1 MTYPAEPDVV
11 AHLAVDDP
19 LPAAIDPLWTRLRAV
34 EERVRHA
41 VAARQA
47 TDPDPEDPY
56 RGQYLT
62 PEAAARILDEPGG
75 LDVPGEEPWQPPAGS
90 VLDGLARRFELSE
103 LDLDLLLVAMAPDL
117 DARFERLYGY
127 LNDDLTRRRPT
138 VGLALELC
146 GLSGTAPARFR
157 LAPGAPL
164 IEGGLVQVTEPERP
178 PLSRVLVVPDRVTGH
193 LLGSAQPDA
202 RLAGV
207 LGEARED
214 PTAEDADVRLA
225 AAAAMTGVGLVHLR
239 SRGGDAEGLA
249 AAALHTAGLRPL
261 ALDAVALARR
271 PAEVPELARAV
282 AREARLTGAGVVLGP
297 LEALPAEPSER
308 ARTLWALCAALRGL
322 PLFTHGTGG
331 WAPEWAADTPVAL
344 TVPAPSPERQAARWR
359 HALERAADEGSP
371 TGGVDAFS
379 RTTGDTSTPGHLTR
393 TADAGPT
400 TSDADALAGVGD
412 GVAAG
417 EAGALAQAAG
427 NSVTASDADAL
438 AEDGGNTAADEAEAL
453 AQAAGD
459 GVTASDAD
467 ALAEDGENTAADEA
481 EALAQA
487 AGNSVTASDADALAE
502 DGGNTAADEAEALA
516 QAAGD
521 GVATGD
527 VEELAL
533 AVAAHRLDAGQ
544 LRRAADVAVRTAVLA
559 GRPVRP
565 DDVRAAVRAQNGAGL
580 DRLARRVEPGVGWD
594 DLVLPPTTHRR
605 LRELAL
611 RARHR
616 EQVLGQWGMRPGGG
630 RGRGVIALFAGESGT
645 GKTMSAE
652 VVAAD
657 LGMDLY
663 VVDLSTVVD
672 KYIGETE
679 KNLERIFTEASAV
692 NAVLLFDEADA
703 IFGKRSEVKDAHDR
717 HANIESAYLLQRMES
732 FDGIAVLT
740 TNLRANLDE
749 AFTRRLDVVADFP
762 VPDAGHRL
770 ALWDRC
776 LGNLLPRADDL
787 DLAFCADRFELAGG
801 SIRACAVT
809 AAYLAAES
817 GAPLTMRQ
825 VVTAVAQ
832 EYRKLGRLV
841 LESEFGPYTA
851 DAVGA

>member
-1 MTYPAEPDVV
+1 MTHTAEAD
-11 AHLAVDDP
+11 AEAEHLWV
-19 LPAAIDPLWTRLRAV
+19 RLRMV

-41 VAARQA
+41 VAVRRAA
-47 TDPDPEDPY
+47 DPDPEDPY

-62 PEAAARILDEPGG
+62 PEAVARVLDEPGG
-75 LDVPGEEPWQPPAGS
+75 LDVPAHEPPHPPAGS
-90 VLDGLARRFELSE
+90 VLGGLAARFGLSS
-103 LDLDLLLVAMAPDL
+103 LDLDLLLVAVAPDL

-146 GLSGTAPARFR
+146 GLAGAASARFR
-157 LAPGAPL
+157 LAPEAAL
-164 IEGGLVQVTEPERP
+164 VASGLVEVTEPERP

-202 RLAGV
+202 RLAEV

-214 PTAEDADVRLA
+214 PTAEAADVHRA
-225 AAAAMTGVGLVHLR
+225 AAAAGTGLVQLR

-249 AAALHTAGLRPL
+249 VAALHAAGLRPL
-261 ALDAVALARR
+261 VLDVAALARR
-271 PAEVPELARAV
+271 PGDVPALARV
-282 AREARLTGAGVVLGP
+282 AALEARLTGAGVVLGP
-297 LEALPAEPSER
+297 LEALPGEPAER
-308 ARTLWALCAALRGL
+308 ARTLGALCSALRGI
-322 PLFTHGTGG
+322 PLLTHGTLG
-331 WAPEWAADTPVAL
+331 WDPLWAADTPVVL
-344 TVPAPSPERQAARWR
+344 TVPAPTPERQAARWR
-359 HALERAADEGSP
+359 HALDR
-371 TGGVDAFS
+371 
-379 RTTGDTSTPGHLTR
+379 
-393 TADAGPT
+393 
-400 TSDADALAGVGD
+400 
-412 GVAAG
+412 
-417 EAGALAQAAG
+417 
-427 NSVTASDADAL
+427 
-438 AEDGGNTAADEAEAL
+438 
-453 AQAAGD
+453 AAGD
-459 GVTASDAD
+459 SPGHGFGNGSGTGDAD
-467 ALAEDGENTAADEA
+467 
-481 EALAQA
+481 
-487 AGNSVTASDADALAE
+487 
-502 DGGNTAADEAEALA
+502 
-516 QAAGD
+516 
-521 GVATGD
+521 
-527 VEELAL
+527 ELAR
-533 AVAAHRLDAGQ
+533 AVAAHRLDSGQ
-544 LRRAADVAVRTAVLA
+544 LRRAADVAVRTATLA
-559 GRPVRP
+559 GRPVLP
-565 DDVRAAVRAQNGAGL
+565 DDLRTAVRAQNGAGL

-672 KYIGETE
+672 KYVGETE

-703 IFGKRSEVKDAHDR
+703 IFGKRSEVKGAHDR

-762 VPDAGHRL
+762 VPDAGQRL
-770 ALWDRC
+770 ALWERC
-776 LGNLLPRADDL
+776 LGDRLPRAEDL

-817 GAPLTMRQ
+817 GSPLSMRQ
-825 VVTAVAQ
+825 LVRAVAQ

-841 LESEFGPYTA
+841 LEGEFGPYLA
-851 DAVGA
+851 DALDA

>member
-1 MTYPAEPDVV
+1 MADHDR
-11 AHLAVDDP
+11 ALGP
-19 LPAAIDPLWTRLRAV
+19 LPAAIDPLWARLRAV

-41 VAARQA
+41 VGVRRAG
-47 TDPDPEDPY
+47 DPDPDDPY

-75 LDVPGEEPWQPPAGS
+75 LDVPGEEPWQPPTGS
-90 VLDGLARRFELSE
+90 VLDALARRFGLSP
-103 LDLDLLLVAMAPDL
+103 LDLDLLLVAVAPDL

-146 GLSGTAPARFR
+146 GLTGAGPDRFR

-164 IEGGLVQVTEPERP
+164 IEGGLVEVAEPERP
-178 PLSRVLVVPDRVTGH
+178 PLSRVLVVPDRVTAH
-193 LLGSAQPDA
+193 LLGSAQRDA

-214 PTAEDADVRLA
+214 PTAEEADVELA

-249 AAALHTAGLRPL
+249 AAALHAAGLRPL

-271 PAEVPELARAV
+271 PADVPALARAT

-297 LEALPAEPSER
+297 LESLPAEPAER
-308 ARTLWALCAALRGL
+308 ARTLWTLCAALRGI

-331 WAPEWAADTPVAL
+331 WAPEWAADTPVVL
-344 TVPAPSPERQAARWR
+344 TVPAPSPERQAVRWR
-359 HALERAADEGSP
+359 HALERAAGNSSA
-371 TGGVDAFS
+371 TGAGL
-379 RTTGDTSTPGHLTR
+379 PR
-393 TADAGPT
+393 TAADGPT
-400 TSDADALAGVGD
+400 TRRPTRVTGDGSAPDDADALARA
-412 GVAAG
+412 VASG
-417 EAGALAQAAG
+417 
-427 NSVTASDADAL
+427 DAD
-438 AEDGGNTAADEAEAL
+438 
-453 AQAAGD
+453 
-459 GVTASDAD
+459 
-467 ALAEDGENTAADEA
+467 
-481 EALAQA
+481 
-487 AGNSVTASDADALAE
+487 
-502 DGGNTAADEAEALA
+502 
-516 QAAGD
+516 
-521 GVATGD
+521 
-527 VEELAL
+527 ELAL

-544 LRRAADVAVRTAVLA
+544 LRRAADVAVRTAALA
-559 GRPVRP
+559 GRAVRP

-776 LGNLLPRADDL
+776 LGDRLPRADDL

-817 GAPLTMRQ
+817 GGPLTMRQ

-841 LESEFGPYTA
+841 LEGEFGPYLA
-851 DAVGA
+851 DATDA

>member
-1 MTYPAEPDVV
+1 MTYTAEPVAAGIAARPDAEAVPEAVPADVE
-11 AHLAVDDP
+11 
-19 LPAAIDPLWTRLRAV
+19 PLWTRLRAV

-41 VAARQA
+41 VTARRAA
-47 TDPDPEDPY
+47 DPDPDDPY

-75 LDVPGEEPWQPPAGS
+75 LDLPAHGPWRPPAGS
-90 VLDGLARRFELSE
+90 VLDGLARSFGLSP
-103 LDLDLLLVAMAPDL
+103 LDLDLLLVAVAPDL

-127 LNDDLTRRRPT
+127 LNDDLTCRRPT

-146 GLSGTAPARFR
+146 GLAGAAPARFR

-164 IEGGLVQVTEPERP
+164 VAGGLVEVTEPERP
-178 PLSRVLVVPDRVTGH
+178 PLSRVLTVPDRVTGH
-193 LLGSAQPDA
+193 LLGTTRPDA

-207 LGEARED
+207 LGEAWED
-214 PTAEDADVRLA
+214 PTAAAEEVRRA
-225 AAAAMTGVGLVHLR
+225 AAAARTGTGLVHLR
-239 SRGGDAEGLA
+239 SWGGDAEGLA
-249 AAALHTAGLRPL
+249 GAALRAAGRRPL
-261 ALDAVALARR
+261 ALDAAALARHSGDA
-271 PAEVPELARAV
+271 PHLARV
-282 AREARLTGAGVVLGP
+282 AALEARLTGAGVVLGP
-297 LEALPAEPSER
+297 LEALPAEPAER
-308 ARTLWALCAALRGL
+308 ARTLAPWCAALRGI
-322 PLFTHGTGG
+322 PLLTYGTVG
-331 WAPEWAADTPVAL
+331 WDPAWAADTPVVLA
-344 TVPAPSPERQAARWR
+344 VPAPSPERQAARWR
-359 HALERAADEGSP
+359 HALERAA
-371 TGGVDAFS
+371 
-379 RTTGDTSTPGHLTR
+379 
-393 TADAGPT
+393 
-400 TSDADALAGVGD
+400 GD
-412 GVAAG
+412 GSVAG
-417 EAGALAQAAG
+417 
-427 NSVTASDADAL
+427 D
-438 AEDGGNTAADEAEAL
+438 AEAL
-453 AQAAGD
+453 AR
-459 GVTASDAD
+459 S
-467 ALAEDGENTAADEA
+467 
-481 EALAQA
+481 
-487 AGNSVTASDADALAE
+487 
-502 DGGNTAADEAEALA
+502 
-516 QAAGD
+516 
-521 GVATGD
+521 
-527 VEELAL
+527 
-533 AVAAHRLDAGQ
+533 VAAHRLDSGQ
-544 LRRAADVAVRTAVLA
+544 LRRAADVAVRTAALA
-559 GRPVRP
+559 GRPVGP
-565 DDVRAAVRAQNGAGL
+565 DDLRTAVRAQNGAGL

-594 DLVLPPTTHRR
+594 DLVLPPVTHRR

-672 KYIGETE
+672 KYVGETE

-762 VPDAGHRL
+762 VPDAGRRL
-770 ALWDRC
+770 ALWERC
-776 LGNLLPRADDL
+776 LGDRLPRAADL
-787 DLAFCADRFELAGG
+787 DLVFCADRFEMAGG

-817 GAPLTMRQ
+817 GGPLTMRQ
-825 VVTAVAQ
+825 VVTAIAQ

-841 LESEFGPYTA
+841 LEGEFGPWLA
-851 DAVGA
+851 EVGEA

>member
-1 MTYPAEPDVV
+1 MSTDVE
-11 AHLAVDDP
+11 HLWA
-19 LPAAIDPLWTRLRAV
+19 RLQLV

-41 VAARQA
+41 VAVRRAA
-47 TDPDPEDPY
+47 DPDPDDPY

-62 PEAAARILDEPGG
+62 PDAVARILDEPGG
-75 LDVPGEEPWQPPAGS
+75 LGVPAHEPWQPPAGS
-90 VLDGLARRFELSE
+90 VLDGLARRFGLSP
-103 LDLDLLLVAMAPDL
+103 LDLDLLLVALAPDL

-146 GLSGTAPARFR
+146 GLAGAASGRFR

-164 IEGGLVQVTEPERP
+164 ISGGLVEVTEPERP

-193 LLGSAQPDA
+193 LLGSDRPDV

-207 LGEARED
+207 LGDVQED
-214 PTAEDADVRLA
+214 PTAEAAEVRRTA
-225 AAAAMTGVGLVHLR
+225 AAAGTGVGLVHLR
-239 SRGGDAEGLA
+239 SRGGDAAGLA
-249 AAALHTAGLRPL
+249 VAALRAAGVRPL
-261 ALDAVALARR
+261 VLDAVALARR
-271 PAEVPELARAV
+271 PADVPELARIA
-282 AREARLTGAGVVLGP
+282 ALEARLTGAGVVLGP
-297 LEALPAEPSER
+297 LEALPGEPAER
-308 ARTLWALCAALRGL
+308 ARTLGALCAALRGI
-322 PLFTHGTGG
+322 PLLTHGTVG

-359 HALERAADEGSP
+359 YALEGS
-371 TGGVDAFS
+371 
-379 RTTGDTSTPGHLTR
+379 
-393 TADAGPT
+393 AGPV
-400 TSDADALAGVGD
+400 ADDL
-412 GVAAG
+412 
-417 EAGALAQAAG
+417 
-427 NSVTASDADAL
+427 
-438 AEDGGNTAADEAEAL
+438 
-453 AQAAGD
+453 
-459 GVTASDAD
+459 
-467 ALAEDGENTAADEA
+467 
-481 EALAQA
+481 
-487 AGNSVTASDADALAE
+487 
-502 DGGNTAADEAEALA
+502 
-516 QAAGD
+516 
-521 GVATGD
+521 ATGD
-527 VEELAL
+527 AAVLAE
-533 AVAAHRLDAGQ
+533 AVAAHRLDSGQ
-544 LRRAADVAVRTAVLA
+544 LRRAADVAVRTAALA
-559 GRPVRP
+559 GRPVHP
-565 DDVRAAVRAQNGAGL
+565 DDLRTAVRAQNGAGL

-594 DLVLPPTTHRR
+594 DLVLPPATHRR

-762 VPDAGHRL
+762 VPDSGHRL

-776 LGNLLPRADDL
+776 LGDRLPRAADL

-817 GAPLTMRQ
+817 GTPLTMRQ
-825 VVTAVAQ
+825 LVTAVAQ

-841 LESEFGPYTA
+841 LESEFGPYLAAAT
-851 DAVGA
+851 DA

>member
-1 MTYPAEPDVV
+1 M
-11 AHLAVDDP
+11 
-19 LPAAIDPLWTRLRAV
+19 V

-41 VAARQA
+41 VAVRRAA
-47 TDPDPEDPY
+47 DPDPDDPY

-62 PEAAARILDEPGG
+62 PEAAVRILDEPGG
-75 LDVPGEEPWQPPAGS
+75 LDVPGHEPWHPPAGS
-90 VLDGLARRFELSE
+90 VLDGLARRFGLAP
-103 LDLDLLLVAMAPDL
+103 LDLDLLLVAVAPDL

-146 GLSGTAPARFR
+146 GAGGAASARFR

-164 IEGGLVQVTEPERP
+164 VAGGLVEVAEPERP
-178 PLSRVLVVPDRVTGH
+178 PLSRVLVVPDRVTAH
-193 LLGSAQPDA
+193 LLGGTRPDA

-207 LGEARED
+207 LGEAGED
-214 PTAEDADVRLA
+214 PTAEA
-225 AAAAMTGVGLVHLR
+225 AEVQRAAIAAGTGVGLVHLR
-239 SRGGDAEGLA
+239 GRGGDAEGLA
-249 AAALHTAGLRPL
+249 VAALRAAGLRPL
-261 ALDAVALARR
+261 VLDAVALARR
-271 PAEVPELARAV
+271 SGDVPELARV
-282 AREARLTGAGVVLGP
+282 AALEARLTGAGVVLGP
-297 LEALPAEPSER
+297 LEALPAEPTER
-308 ARTLWALCAALRGL
+308 ARTLGALCAALRGL
-322 PLFTHGTGG
+322 PLLTHGTVG
-331 WAPEWAADTPVAL
+331 WDSAWAADSPVVL

-359 HALERAADEGSP
+359 YALERAADAQGVGA
-371 TGGVDAFS
+371 TG
-379 RTTGDTSTPGHLTR
+379 
-393 TADAGPT
+393 
-400 TSDADALAGVGD
+400 DADALARA
-412 GVAAG
+412 VAAG
-417 EAGALAQAAG
+417 HRLDLRVAGAGRGLG
-427 NSVTASDADAL
+427 VSGDADAL
-438 AEDGGNTAADEAEAL
+438 ARAVAAAHAL
-453 AQAAGD
+453 DSRVAG
-459 GVTASDAD
+459 
-467 ALAEDGENTAADEA
+467 
-481 EALAQA
+481 
-487 AGNSVTASDADALAE
+487 AGH
-502 DGGNTAADEAEALA
+502 GPG
-516 QAAGD
+516 
-521 GVATGD
+521 ATGD
-527 VEELAL
+527 ADVLAAGHRL
-533 AVAAHRLDAGQ
+533 DSRVADAQGVGATGDADVLARAVAAHRLDSGQ
-544 LRRAADVAVRTAVLA
+544 LRRAADVALRTAALA
-559 GRPVRP
+559 GRPVGP
-565 DDVRAAVRAQNGAGL
+565 DDLRTAVRAQNGAGL

-594 DLVLPPTTHRR
+594 DLVLPPATHRR

-672 KYIGETE
+672 KYVGETE

-762 VPDAGHRL
+762 VPDAGQRL

-776 LGNLLPRADDL
+776 LGERLPRADDL
-787 DLAFCADRFELAGG
+787 DLRFCADRFELAGG

-817 GAPLTMRQ
+817 GRPLTMRQ

-851 DAVGA
+851 EAGNA

>member
-1 MTYPAEPDVV
+1 MTHTAEAV
-11 AHLAVDDP
+11 AEVEHLWV
-19 LPAAIDPLWTRLRAV
+19 RLRMV

-41 VAARQA
+41 VAVRRAA
-47 TDPDPEDPY
+47 DPDPDDPY

-62 PEAAARILDEPGG
+62 PEAVARVLDEPGG
-75 LDVPGEEPWQPPAGS
+75 LDVPAHEPPHPPAGS
-90 VLDGLARRFELSE
+90 VLGGLAARFGLSS
-103 LDLDLLLVAMAPDL
+103 LDLDLLLVAVAPDL

-146 GLSGTAPARFR
+146 GLAGASSARFR
-157 LAPGAPL
+157 LAPQAAL
-164 IEGGLVQVTEPERP
+164 VASGLVEVTEPERP

-207 LGEARED
+207 LGEACED
-214 PTAEDADVRLA
+214 PTAEAADVHRA
-225 AAAAMTGVGLVHLR
+225 AAAAGTGLVQLR

-249 AAALHTAGLRPL
+249 VAALHAAGLRPL
-261 ALDAVALARR
+261 VLDAAALARR
-271 PAEVPELARAV
+271 PGDVPALARV
-282 AREARLTGAGVVLGP
+282 AALEARLTGAGVVLGP
-297 LEALPAEPSER
+297 LEALPGEPAER
-308 ARTLWALCAALRGL
+308 ARTLGALCSALRGI
-322 PLFTHGTGG
+322 PLLTHGTLG
-331 WAPEWAADTPVAL
+331 WDPLWAADTPVVL
-344 TVPAPSPERQAARWR
+344 TVPAPTPERQAARWR
-359 HALERAADEGSP
+359 HALDR
-371 TGGVDAFS
+371 
-379 RTTGDTSTPGHLTR
+379 
-393 TADAGPT
+393 
-400 TSDADALAGVGD
+400 
-412 GVAAG
+412 
-417 EAGALAQAAG
+417 
-427 NSVTASDADAL
+427 
-438 AEDGGNTAADEAEAL
+438 
-453 AQAAGD
+453 AAGD
-459 GVTASDAD
+459 SPGHGVGNGSGTGDAD
-467 ALAEDGENTAADEA
+467 
-481 EALAQA
+481 
-487 AGNSVTASDADALAE
+487 
-502 DGGNTAADEAEALA
+502 
-516 QAAGD
+516 
-521 GVATGD
+521 
-527 VEELAL
+527 ELAR
-533 AVAAHRLDAGQ
+533 AVAAHRLDSGQ
-544 LRRAADVAVRTAVLA
+544 LRRAADVAVRTATLA
-559 GRPVRP
+559 GRPVLP
-565 DDVRAAVRAQNGAGL
+565 DDLRSAVRAQNGAGL

-672 KYIGETE
+672 KYVGETE

-762 VPDAGHRL
+762 VPDAGQRL
-770 ALWDRC
+770 ALWERC
-776 LGNLLPRADDL
+776 LGDRLPRAEDL

-817 GAPLTMRQ
+817 GSPLSMRQ
-825 VVTAVAQ
+825 LVRAVAQ

-841 LESEFGPYTA
+841 LEGEFGPYLA
-851 DAVGA
+851 EAVGA

>member
-1 MTYPAEPDVV
+1 MTRIAEPVIDRADAVTHSFDV
-11 AHLAVDDP
+11 
-19 LPAAIDPLWTRLRAV
+19 DPLWTRLRAV
-34 EERVRHA
+34 EERVRQA
-41 VAARQA
+41 VGARQA
-47 TDPDPEDPY
+47 KDPDPEDPY

-90 VLDGLARRFELSE
+90 VLDGLARRFGLSE
-103 LDLDLLLVAMAPDL
+103 LDLDLLLLTVAPDL

-164 IEGGLVQVTEPERP
+164 IEGGLVHVTEPERP

-207 LGEARED
+207 LGDAGED
-214 PTAEDADVRLA
+214 PTAEEADVHFA

-297 LEALPAEPSER
+297 LEALPAEPADR
-308 ARTLWALCAALRGL
+308 VRTLQALCAALHGI

-331 WAPEWAADTPVAL
+331 WAPEWAADTPVVL

-359 HALERAADEGSP
+359 HALERAAGDGSA
-371 TGGVDAFS
+371 TSGVAGFT
-379 RTTGDTSTPGHLTR
+379 RTAGDDPTPGHLAR
-393 TADAGPT
+393 TAGDGSADGRLPRTDGGSSTPGRPARTDGGSSTPGRPARTDGGSSTPGRPARAAGSGSATGDAGAF
-400 TSDADALAGVGD
+400 SRAVGEGVAVGDAGALAGGGEDAAARDVNVLAGVGGNGVTAGGAGALARAVGD
-412 GVAAG
+412 GVAT
-417 EAGALAQAAG
+417 
-427 NSVTASDADAL
+427 V
-438 AEDGGNTAADEAEAL
+438 
-453 AQAAGD
+453 
-459 GVTASDAD
+459 
-467 ALAEDGENTAADEA
+467 
-481 EALAQA
+481 
-487 AGNSVTASDADALAE
+487 
-502 DGGNTAADEAEALA
+502 
-516 QAAGD
+516 
-521 GVATGD
+521 D

-533 AVAAHRLDAGQ
+533 AVAAHQLDAGQ

-817 GAPLTMRQ
+817 GGPLTMRQ

-841 LESEFGPYTA
+841 LESEFGPYLA

>member
-1 MTYPAEPDVV
+1 MEPLTDGGPDTGRHR
-11 AHLAVDDP
+11 APDA
-19 LPAAIDPLWTRLRAV
+19 LWTRLGAV
-34 EERVRHA
+34 EARVREA
-41 VAARQA
+41 VAARRA
-47 TDPDPEDPY
+47 LDPDPDDPY

-75 LDVPGEEPWQPPAGS
+75 LDLPEPEPERGREREREPAPEPEPWRPPAGS
-90 VLDGLARRFELSE
+90 LLDGLVRRFGLTP
-103 LDLDLLLVAMAPDL
+103 LDLDLLLVVVAPDL

-138 VGLALELC
+138 LGLALELC
-146 GLSGTAPARFR
+146 GLGGASPARFR

-164 IEGGLVQVTEPERP
+164 VDHGLVEVTEPERP
-178 PLSRVLVVPDRVTGH
+178 PLSRVLAVPDRVTAH
-193 LLGSAQPDA
+193 LLGDARPDA

-207 LGEARED
+207 LDEVRED
-214 PTAEDADVRLA
+214 PTAGAADVRRA
-225 AAAAMTGVGLVHLR
+225 ASAATTGVGLVHLR
-239 SRGGDAEGLA
+239 GRGGDAEGLA
-249 AAALHTAGLRPL
+249 AAALAAAGLGVL
-261 ALDAVALARR
+261 ALDAAALARR
-271 PAEVPELARAV
+271 PAEVPALARV
-282 AREARLTGAGVVLGP
+282 LAREARLTGSGAVLGP
-297 LEALPAEPSER
+297 LTALPGEPAER
-308 ARTLWALCAALRGL
+308 ARVLASLCAALRGL
-322 PLFTHGTGG
+322 PLLTHGTVG
-331 WAPEWAADTPVAL
+331 WDPAWAADTPVVL
-344 TVPAPSPERQAARWR
+344 DVEGPTPERQAARWR
-359 HALERAADEGSP
+359 HALDR
-371 TGGVDAFS
+371 
-379 RTTGDTSTPGHLTR
+379 
-393 TADAGPT
+393 
-400 TSDADALAGVGD
+400 
-412 GVAAG
+412 
-417 EAGALAQAAG
+417 
-427 NSVTASDADAL
+427 
-438 AEDGGNTAADEAEAL
+438 
-453 AQAAGD
+453 AAGD
-459 GVTASDAD
+459 G
-467 ALAEDGENTAADEA
+467 GP
-481 EALAQA
+481 
-487 AGNSVTASDADALAE
+487 
-502 DGGNTAADEAEALA
+502 
-516 QAAGD
+516 
-521 GVATGD
+521 ATGD
-527 VEELAL
+527 TVALAR
-533 AVAAHRLDAGQ
+533 AVAAHRLDSGQ
-544 LRRAADVAVRTAVLA
+544 LRRAADAAVRTAALD
-559 GRPVRP
+559 GRPVEP
-565 DDVRAAVRAQNGAGL
+565 DDLRTAVRAQNGAGL

-616 EQVLGQWGMRPGGG
+616 ERVLGQWGMRPGGG
-630 RGRGVIALFAGESGT
+630 RGRGVVALFAGESGT

-679 KNLERIFTEASAV
+679 KNLERIFTGASAV

-762 VPDAGHRL
+762 VPDAEQRL

-776 LGNLLPRADDL
+776 LGARLPRGDDL

-817 GAPLTMRQ
+817 GEPLTMGQ

-841 LESEFGPYTA
+841 LEGEFGPYLA
-851 DAVGA
+851 QAAGA